1 MVMIWSKQKG
11 EKVLGKK
18 VALTGFEPGPPDPKS
33 TIYTP
38 IPTSSNVIF
47 EKIPGTDSES
57 IFENLKHDFQAVQ
70 RCPEV
75 QIKKFQQTI
84 T

>member
-1 MVMIWSKQKG
+1 MKKAKNL
-11 EKVLGKK
+11 EEKK

-38 IPTSSNVIF
+38 IPTSINVIF

-75 QIKKFQQTI
+75 QINKFQQTI
-84 T
+84 A

>member
-1 MVMIWSKQKG
+1 MKKAKNL
-11 EKVLGKK
+11 EEKK

-47 EKIPGTDSES
+47 EKNPGTDSES

-75 QIKKFQQTI
+75 QINKFQQTI
-84 T
+84 A